1 MRSERGMCCTVATPL
16 RNILPPPPVLDHV
29 VSVRQR
35 ATYLDAALGIR
46 DSGTVV
52 VPRLPHASH
61 VLRPIARVSFKS
73 LLAVWFGYPL
83 AMAAL
88 ATRKRAAAVPS
99 SGAEPAGPSPSDNDP
114 TVSVIIATRD
124 DEPAV
129 RARIADC
136 FRSSY
141 TPEKLEVVVAVD
153 RRCPEAAATRMLMRV
168 AASASP
174 DGRCTIVLGDEPGG
188 KAAALNAGVRA
199 SHGEILVFTDTHQR
213 FHPDAISHLVATLRQ
228 PNVGAT
234 SGALELPS
242 GNGSS
247 PSLIK
252 RYWALERWLRRCEA
266 RVHSSV
272 GVSGAIWALRRSLW
286 STLPADLILDDLYTP
301 MRTALS
307 GYRVA
312 FAESARAI
320 EIRHTKVGHEYRRK
334 VRTLTGVIQLC
345 AWQPAVLVPVRNPIW
360 LQFVAHKLLRLLT
373 PYWFS
378 AIGTWAAACAIHWFR
393 ANPRLAAGLASAIVA
408 GGYKTRRGVV
418 RRAWSGVVCAVT
430 VNAAVVVATVNG
442 IRRRWDVW
450 RV

>member
-1 MRSERGMCCTVATPL
+1 MLTSA
-16 RNILPPPPVLDHV
+16 
-29 VSVRQR
+29 
-35 ATYLDAALGIR
+35 
-46 DSGTVV
+46 
-52 VPRLPHASH
+52 
-61 VLRPIARVSFKS
+61 ARVSFRS

-83 AMAAL
+83 IMATLAANKRTAAL
-88 ATRKRAAAVPS
+88 RSAGPEPTVPS
-99 SGAEPAGPSPSDNDP
+99 PTDAEP

-136 FRSSY
+136 LRSSY
-141 TPEKLEVVVAVD
+141 NPDKLEVVVAVD
-153 RRCPEAAATRMLMRV
+153 RRCPEAAATRWLSRV

-188 KAAALNAGVRA
+188 KAATLNAAVRA

-234 SGALELPS
+234 SGALELPRA
-242 GNGSS
+242 NGSS
-247 PSLIK
+247 PGLFR

-286 STLPADLILDDLYTP
+286 SALPADLILDDLYTP
-301 MRTALS
+301 MRLALS
-307 GYRVA
+307 GHRVA

-320 EIRHTKVGHEYRRK
+320 ETRRTQVGHEYRRK

-373 PYWFS
+373 PYWVTT
-378 AIGTWAAACAIHWFR
+378 IGTWAGFRTLHWLT
-393 ANPRLAAGLASAIVA
+393 ANPRLAAGLTSAIVA

-418 RRAWSGVVCAVT
+418 QRAWSGVTCAVT
-430 VNAAVVVATVNG
+430 VNVAVVVATVNG
-442 IRRRWDVW
+442 IRRRWNVW